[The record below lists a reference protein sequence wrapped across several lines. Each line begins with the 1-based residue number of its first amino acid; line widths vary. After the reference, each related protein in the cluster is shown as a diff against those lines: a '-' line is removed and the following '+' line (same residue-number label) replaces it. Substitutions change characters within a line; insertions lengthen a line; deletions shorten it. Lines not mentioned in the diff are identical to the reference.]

1 MNWMKIVAGFLIMMA
16 VIVAWFRV
24 MKRIRGDGG
33 SGVEVS
39 MPKRRKRRP
48 DEGVNDLE
56 RFIQSH
62 RTGESER
69 TGAVVPDLVAT
80 VAAAAPAPAR
90 AASAPGPVAPPA
102 ISTPVL
108 LAGVHRLLYLIL
120 KTGLPGHHVFPRVML
135 RDLVPASTARAD
147 VGAHALAFVVCKSD
161 FSAVAAI
168 ELAPLADSVRTE
180 LVQRALAATG
190 IRHVTLNGSALPRPG
205 AIRALVYGA

>member
-1 MNWMKIVAGFLIMMA
+1 MDWMKIVAGFVIMMA
-16 VIVAWFRV
+16 VIMVWFRV
-24 MKRIRGDGG
+24 MKQIRGDGG
-33 SGVEVS
+33 SGVDVTV
-39 MPKRRKRRP
+39 PKRRKRRP
-48 DEGVNDLE
+48 DQGVNDLE

-69 TGAVVPDLVAT
+69 PNAMAVDPV
-80 VAAAAPAPAR
+80 VAATSALPAR
-90 AASAPGPVAPPA
+90 PVFAPFGMVPAVISA
-102 ISTPVL
+102 PVL

-135 RDLVPASTARAD
+135 RDLVPAATARAD
-147 VGAHALAFVVCKSD
+147 VGAHAIAFVVCKSD

-190 IRHVTLNGSALPRPG
+190 IRHVILDGSALPRP
-205 AIRALVYGA
+205 AAVRALVYGA